1 LSDNGKK
8 RQRQEQRQKQIPFGD
23 DNQRNRSE
31 GTIPVALT
39 KEAEAEGTIPT
50 ALTKE
55 AEAKAQSLLR

>member
-8 RQRQEQRQKQIPFGD
+8 RQRQEQRQKQIPSGM
-23 DNQRNRSE
+23 
-31 GTIPVALT
+31 TT
-39 KEAEAEGTIPT
+39 KETEAEGTIPT